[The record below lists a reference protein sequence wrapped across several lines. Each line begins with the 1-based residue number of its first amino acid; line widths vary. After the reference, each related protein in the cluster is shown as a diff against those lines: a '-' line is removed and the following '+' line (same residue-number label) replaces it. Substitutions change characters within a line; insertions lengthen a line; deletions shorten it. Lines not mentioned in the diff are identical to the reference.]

1 MKALT
6 IGVTVHLSL
15 LCVAC
20 LGDGPKER
28 AGTLGGG
35 AGGST
40 VARVA
45 GASAPGIIGGAL
57 AGRLVGGSVGK
68 SLDKRDE
75 ELALKAAEQSFERAA
90 VGEPTAWRNPESGN
104 SGSVTSTREFENDL
118 GERCREYREVV
129 TTGGQQQ
136 VVTGIACR
144 GADGRWRE

>member
-1 MKALT
+1 MKTLPILLVVQA
-6 IGVTVHLSL
+6 SL
-15 LCVAC
+15 LCLAC

-35 AGGST
+35 VGGST

-57 AGRLVGGSVGK
+57 AGRMLGGSIGK
-68 SLDKRDE
+68 SLDRKDQ
-75 ELALKAAEQSFERAA
+75 ELAMKAAERSFERAA
-90 VGEPTAWRNPESGN
+90 VGETTTWRNPDSGH
-104 SGSVTSTREFENDL
+104 SGSITTTREFTNDL